1 MTLRVKLTLT
11 IVLLLSFGA
20 LEISHAQR
28 APQAPTA
35 PTAPPS
41 PSTPVVAVSRL
52 APTAPQTP
60 EAPPAPP
67 EVASA
72 PLPSAPPTPMAALAP
87 QAPAEPSESFTFFY
101 NGESFLGIYAG
112 EVNKEN
118 MKQYGLSEV
127 RGVVVS
133 RVVEDSPAARA
144 GIRKDDV
151 ILRFNGEEVTSIHK
165 LNRLISEVAPDHT
178 ARLTISRGGQEQ
190 EISVTMAKRENFPRS
205 FQLAV
210 PGQGLERLGDD
221 LGRLQNNLPNG
232 ENFSFVFG
240 ARRHL
245 GVGVSPL
252 TKQLGEYFGVPE
264 GRGVLINSVTADGP
278 AAKAGLKAGDVIT
291 DVDGN
296 RIERIAD
303 LTRELN
309 RKGEG
314 EVTIKVI
321 RDKSQRSFKITPEQ
335 GTGFNFEPEI
345 NITPQVGQISLP
357 RLAMPVIPPIKIR
370 ATPKIVLP
378 AMPRMDKIVIPSIP
392 AISIPRVLLPLPL

>member
-1 MTLRVKLTLT
+1 MTLRVTLSLTT
-11 IVLLLSFGA
+11 VLLLSFGA

-28 APQAPTA
+28 APQAPPA
-35 PTAPPS
+35 PQSPPAPVATLSRPAPS
-41 PSTPVVAVSRL
+41 
-52 APTAPQTP
+52 APQTP
-60 EAPPAPP
+60 EAAPP
-67 EVASA
+67 ELASA
-72 PLPSAPPTPMAALAP
+72 PLPSAPQTPMAALAP
-87 QAPAEPSESFTFFY
+87 QAPAEPPDSFTFFY

-112 EVNKEN
+112 EVNKGN

-190 EISVTMAKRENFPRS
+190 EISVTMARRENFPRS
-205 FQLAV
+205 FQLTV
-210 PGQGLERLGDD
+210 PDQGLDRLGDD
-221 LGRLQNNLPNG
+221 LGRLQNDMPNR

-240 ARRHL
+240 ARRRL

-264 GRGVLINSVTADGP
+264 GRGVLITSVTADGP
-278 AAKAGLKAGDVIT
+278 ASKAGLKAGDVIT

-314 EVTIKVI
+314 EVTIRVI

-345 NITPQVGQISLP
+345 NITPQVGQITLP
-357 RLAMPVIPPIKIR
+357 RMAMPVIPPIKIR
-370 ATPKIVLP
+370 AMPKIVLP
-378 AMPRMDKIVIPSIP
+378 AMPKMDKIVIPSIP